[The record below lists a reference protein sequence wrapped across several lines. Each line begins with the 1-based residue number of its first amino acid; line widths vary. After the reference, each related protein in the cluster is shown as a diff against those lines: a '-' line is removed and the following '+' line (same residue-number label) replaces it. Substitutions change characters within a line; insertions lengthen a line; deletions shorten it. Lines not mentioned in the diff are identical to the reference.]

1 MKRHLERRLKLVL
14 TCGLSPSISFELLS
28 PNHMPG
34 QTDNISRG
42 QNFIRKSFLLQS
54 LLKPNIQAHLF
65 NPVSRVKIS
74 CSCSQMLIYRIVSQ
88 STIVRHFL
96 MLHRTKCKPMQFEW
110 ERFSDLFV
118 LHRTICQPIHFCWT
132 KQNERERCFRRGV
145 CRQYSA
151 HFSYVCVNISD
162 FCSRPPKLKQ
172 ILWATQ
178 NTEPMHF

>member
-65 NPVSRVKIS
+65 NPVSHDFVL
-74 CSCSQMLIYRIVSQ
+74 MLTNVNLSNCVPEHDCP
-88 STIVRHFL
+88 TFF
-96 MLHRTKCKPMQFEW
+96 MLHRRKCKPMQFDW

-132 KQNERERCFRRGV
+132 KQNEREMLQKG
-145 CRQYSA
+145 
-151 HFSYVCVNISD
+151 CVQTVQ
-162 FCSRPPKLKQ
+162 CTL
-172 ILWATQ
+172 
-178 NTEPMHF
+178 